1 MPFVKV
7 PDAEIFYESF
17 GKGPPLLLLAQTAWY
32 GGSWKFEQVP
42 DLSRDHQVIVYDQR
56 GTGKSTKVT
65 SKDFST
71 NRLAADAIAILDDL
85 GIEKANVCG
94 HSNGGRVAQVIAL
107 DYPDRVE
114 RLLLA
119 SAGGSGS
126 KKSDSGPLPL
136 GMILEIIEKGYPG
149 YARIHSIET
158 GFTATYAKDHADRV
172 EVLMQDNLNN
182 LTSPEYFLRHVM
194 GRQTTE
200 TTSRLHNIKV
210 PTLVMVG
217 DDEDHGSSSDLTH
230 LGFAKVLAEK
240 IPGAKL
246 IVFPDEGHNYWYSAP
261 QKFNAA
267 VRDFIA
273 GK

>member
-1 MPFVKV
+1 MATPFPFSAIVGQDDMKLAIQIVAVDPKV
-7 PDAEIFYESF
+7 
-17 GKGPPLLLLAQTAWY
+17 GGVLAL
-32 GGSWKFEQVP
+32 G
-42 DLSRDHQVIVYDQR
+42 DR

-107 DYPDRVE
+107 DYPARVE

-172 EVLMQDNLNN
+172 EVLRGPSAL
-182 LTSPEYFLRHVM
+182 LY
-194 GRQTTE
+194 
-200 TTSRLHNIKV
+200 
-210 PTLVMVG
+210 
-217 DDEDHGSSSDLTH
+217 GSSAIGGVVNVIDNRIPQAAVNGINARGETVAENGMFRSAFAARRCLVPIAAFYEWTEKAPHAIAATDNTPLT
-230 LGFAKVLAEK
+230 LGGVW
-240 IPGAKL
+240 
-246 IVFPDEGHNYWYSAP
+246 EGHARFPSPYEGPRSLP
-261 QKFNAA
+261 S
-267 VRDFIA
+267 VI
-273 GK
+273 GMP

>member
-107 DYPDRVE
+107 DYPDRVD

-126 KKSDSGPLPL
+126 KKSNSGPLPL

-172 EVLMQDNLNN
+172 EVLMQDSLNN

-200 TTSRLHNIKV
+200 TTSQIGRAHV
-210 PTLVMVG
+210 
-217 DDEDHGSSSDLTH
+217 
-230 LGFAKVLAEK
+230 
-240 IPGAKL
+240 
-246 IVFPDEGHNYWYSAP
+246 
-261 QKFNAA
+261 
-267 VRDFIA
+267 
-273 GK
+273 

>member
-1 MPFVKV
+1 
-7 PDAEIFYESF
+7 
-17 GKGPPLLLLAQTAWY
+17 
-32 GGSWKFEQVP
+32 
-42 DLSRDHQVIVYDQR
+42 
-56 GTGKSTKVT
+56 
-65 SKDFST
+65 
-71 NRLAADAIAILDDL
+71 
-85 GIEKANVCG
+85 
-94 HSNGGRVAQVIAL
+94 
-107 DYPDRVE
+107 
-114 RLLLA
+114 
-119 SAGGSGS
+119 
-126 KKSDSGPLPL
+126 
-136 GMILEIIEKGYPG
+136 
-149 YARIHSIET
+149 
-158 GFTATYAKDHADRV
+158 
-172 EVLMQDNLNN
+172 
-182 LTSPEYFLRHVM
+182 M